1 MIDICYGFR
10 NIFYEYII
18 MSIVTMKNK
27 TRATRNVKI
36 QNKINNMG
44 YGTYLKKKVRGSS
57 SCPSSKVLNKTTKSR
72 VNERINYDQYIISK
86 KICCIRRILKENC
99 KNNITKKKAPVK
111 TCVFQKTK
119 NLNYGYYADSN
130 LGGRRPTLKQR
141 ILNSCGCTKDLS
153 SFGATKYVGSGY
165 ASSAVKRLER
175 IIGDSIFEDNKN
187 KNNNAQNAK
196 CGVY

>member
-1 MIDICYGFR
+1 
-10 NIFYEYII
+10 

-44 YGTYLKKKVRGSS
+44 YRTYLKNKVRGSS
-57 SCPSSKVLNKTTKSR
+57 SCPNSKVLNNTIKSR

-99 KNNITKKKAPVK
+99 QNNITKKKASSNSCQINK
-111 TCVFQKTK
+111 TPQP
-119 NLNYGYYADSN
+119 NYGRYPSS
-130 LGGRRPTLKQR
+130 LGGRKSTLKQR

-153 SFGATKYVGSGY
+153 GFGTTKYEGSGY
-165 ASSAVKRLER
+165 AASAVKRLER
-175 IIGDSIFEDNKN
+175 IIGDGIYEDNKN
-187 KNNNAQNAK
+187 KNNNAKNAK

>member
-1 MIDICYGFR
+1 
-10 NIFYEYII
+10 

-44 YGTYLKKKVRGSS
+44 YGNYLKKKVRGSS
-57 SCPSSKVLNKTTKSR
+57 SCSNSKVLNNTIKSR
-72 VNERINYDQYIISK
+72 VNQRINYDQYIISK
-86 KICCIRRILKENC
+86 KICGIRRILKENC
-99 KNNITKKKAPVK
+99 KNNITKKKASSNSCQINK
-111 TCVFQKTK
+111 TAQT
-119 NLNYGYYADSN
+119 NYGKYPSS
-130 LGGRRPTLKQR
+130 LGGRKTTLKQR
-141 ILNSCGCTKDLS
+141 ILNSCGCTKDLTG
-153 SFGATKYVGSGY
+153 FGQTKYEGSGY

-175 IIGDSIFEDNKN
+175 IIGDGIYEDN

>member
-1 MIDICYGFR
+1 
-10 NIFYEYII
+10 

-44 YGTYLKKKVRGSS
+44 YGTYLKNKVRGSS
-57 SCPSSKVLNKTTKSR
+57 SCPNSKVLNNTIKSR
-72 VNERINYDQYIISK
+72 VNNRINYDQYIISK
-86 KICCIRRILKENC
+86 KICSIRKILMENC
-99 KNNITKKKAPVK
+99 KNNITKKKASSNSCQINK
-111 TCVFQKTK
+111 TPQP
-119 NLNYGYYADSN
+119 NYGKYPSS
-130 LGGRRPTLKQR
+130 LGGKKATLKQR

-153 SFGATKYVGSGY
+153 DFGTTKYQGSGH

-175 IIGDSIFEDNKN
+175 IIGDSIFEDNQN
-187 KNNNAQNAK
+187 KNNNARNAK